1 MYVCMCVCVCVR
13 CYCVMYVPYIAT
25 RMMINDKYL
34 LTTVIQGLKNNTAL
48 YRYMVYYGFRASAV
62 LVLL

>member
-1 MYVCMCVCVCVR
+1 MYVCMYVCVCVCEVLL
-13 CYCVMYVPYIAT
+13 CYVCAVYCHSYD
-25 RMMINDKYL
+25 NKYL
-34 LTTVIQGLKNNTAL
+34 LTTVIKGLKNNTAL